1 MKPPTQQLPPGP
13 VSWTVAAFLVT
24 VSPHLLAM
32 PAFLAAIV
40 VLLAGWR
47 LAAAHRG
54 WQPPPAWL
62 RIILT
67 LAVIAALGFA
77 YGGLWGRRAATGLLC
92 LMLAAKMLELY
103 RVRDLRMVASLA
115 FFLITTQFLFN
126 ERLLYIVYLL
136 AGALI
141 AISALIS
148 IQQYEHGQRPA
159 RNADR
164 DILRQGAVMLA
175 AALPVALILF
185 VTFPRLAQPLWG
197 LPDEVMDGRTGLSDS
212 MSPGSIANL
221 FLDDSPAFRA
231 QFEDQ
236 PPPPDERYWRGPVLW
251 NFNGDTWEQAWMAS
265 RTPADPVPPGSNDY
279 IYDVQLEPHE
289 RRWMFALDYP
299 VRQPEQVFI
308 SLDYQVSS
316 RRPIT
321 TLTRYPMRSNP
332 DLVDM
337 AELPH
342 TLRRLATNLPEQR
355 NPRTRDLAESLR
367 ERFSD
372 DRELIAEVLG
382 WFRSEP
388 FYYSLET
395 APLGRHGADE
405 FLFDLRSGYCEYYAS
420 AFAIIMR
427 FADIPAR
434 IVTGY
439 QGGFWNSGGNY
450 LLVRN
455 SDAHAWV
462 EVWLEGS
469 GWTRVDPTAAV
480 SPERIERGAQSLD
493 SGRTGLF
500 DASWLRDL
508 RNRYDRL
515 QHLWN
520 AWILGFDADRQ
531 LRLMRYLGLPDLSRT
546 GMALLM
552 AAALGLVILM
562 VAWAWLRA
570 PTASADPVQRA
581 WQKLLR
587 RLARRGLGKPAA
599 ETPLAW
605 VQRVGPELVHGD
617 ELLKLV
623 SRYQQYRYGERRKAG
638 IELEIIG
645 AATAFEPTR
654 RLANNEPTA
663 AESI

>member
-1 MKPPTQQLPPGP
+1 MKPPARPLPPGP
-13 VSWTVAAFLVT
+13 VSWTIAAFLIT
-24 VSPHLLAM
+24 ASPHLLAM
-32 PAFLAAIV
+32 PAFLTTIV

-54 WQPPPAWL
+54 WRAPPAWL
-62 RIILT
+62 RLALT
-67 LAVIAALGFA
+67 LAAIIALGVA

-92 LMLAAKMLELY
+92 LMLAAKMLELH

-136 AGALI
+136 AGALL
-141 AISALIS
+141 AISALLS
-148 IQQYEHGQRPA
+148 IHQYEQGQRPA
-159 RNADR
+159 RSADR
-164 DILRQGAVMLA
+164 AILRQGAVMLA
-175 AALPVALILF
+175 AAVPVALILF

-212 MSPGSIANL
+212 MSPGSIATL
-221 FLDDSPAFRA
+221 YADDSPAFRA
-231 QFEDQ
+231 QFEG
-236 PPPPDERYWRGPVLW
+236 PPPPPEQRYWRGPVLW
-251 NFNGDTWEQAWMAS
+251 HFDGDTWEQAWLAA
-265 RTPADPVPPGSNDY
+265 RTPADPVPPGRNDF

-289 RRWMFALDYP
+289 RRWLFALDYP
-299 VRQPEQVFI
+299 VGAPEHAFI
-308 SLDYQVSS
+308 SLDYQISS

-321 TLTRYPMRSNP
+321 ALTRYRMRSNP
-332 DLVDM
+332 GLVDM
-337 AELPH
+337 PELPH
-342 TLRRLATNLPEQR
+342 TLQRLALNLPEER
-355 NPRTRDLAESLR
+355 NPRTRELARSLR
-367 ERFSD
+367 ERFTD
-372 DRELIAEVLG
+372 DRELIAEVLN
-382 WFRSEP
+382 WFRTEP

-405 FLFDLRSGYCEYYAS
+405 FLFDLRIGYCEYYAS

-439 QGGFWNSGGNY
+439 QGGFWNSSGNY
-450 LLVRN
+450 LLIRN

-480 SPERIERGAQSLD
+480 SPERIERGAQILD
-493 SGRTGLF
+493 PGRTGLL
-500 DASWLRDL
+500 DGAWLRDL

-520 AWILGFDADRQ
+520 AWILGFDANRQ
-531 LRLMRYLGLPDLSRT
+531 LRLMRSLGLPELGKT

-552 AAALGLVILM
+552 VAALGLVTLL

-570 PTASADPVQRA
+570 PTVAADPVQRA
-581 WQKLLR
+581 WQKLLK
-587 RLARRGLGKPAA
+587 RLARRGLAKQAA
-599 ETPLAW
+599 ETPRAW
-605 VQRVGPELVHGD
+605 AQRVAPDLIDGEGLLELVS
-617 ELLKLV
+617 L
-623 SRYQQYRYGERRKAG
+623 YNQYRYGGRHDP
-638 IELEIIG
+638 
-645 AATAFEPTR
+645 AFEQNLLEAARAFDPVRHTR
-654 RLANNEPTA
+654 AKEPA
-663 AESI
+663 AAAPV